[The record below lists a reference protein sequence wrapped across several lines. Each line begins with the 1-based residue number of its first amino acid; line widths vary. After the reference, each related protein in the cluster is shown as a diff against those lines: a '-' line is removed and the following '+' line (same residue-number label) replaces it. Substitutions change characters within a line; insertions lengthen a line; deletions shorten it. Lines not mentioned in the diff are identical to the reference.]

1 MGGDKDRGEVDQ
13 RLVRALA
20 HPLRVEIFRILECG
34 PKSPKQISDQID
46 ELLGNVSYHMKVLLD
61 YDFVELVDNI
71 PRRGA
76 VEHVYALKRGGVG
89 SRNWQEVPPSV
100 RTSAVGSAL
109 AGFVNRAIEALDAG
123 TVESREG
130 SGVNWFPL
138 IVDETGWEELREML
152 DEVEG
157 RFRAVGAKSAKRLDK
172 LADGIPLVVVLGAF
186 ESARGDTDVD
196 SKR

>member
-1 MGGDKDRGEVDQ
+1 MGGKKDEGDVDQ

-20 HPLRVEIFRILECG
+20 HPIRVEIFRILERG

-89 SRNWQEVPPSV
+89 SRDWQEVPPSV
-100 RTSAVGSAL
+100 RTSAVGNAL
-109 AGFVNRAIEALDAG
+109 AGFMDRAIAALDAG

-138 IVDETGWEELREML
+138 IVDETGWEELRKML
-152 DEVEG
+152 GEVEG
-157 RFRAVGAKSAKRLDK
+157 CFRVVGAKSAKRLDK
-172 LADGIPLVVVLGAF
+172 LTDGIPLIVALGAF
-186 ESARGDTDVD
+186 EMARGDTDAD
-196 SKR
+196 SK

>member
-1 MGGDKDRGEVDQ
+1 MGGSKDGGDVDQ

-20 HPLRVEIFRILECG
+20 HPLRVQILRILERG

-89 SRNWQEVPPSV
+89 SREWQEVPASV
-100 RTSAVGSAL
+100 RTSAIGSAF

-123 TVESREG
+123 TVEAREG
-130 SGVNWFPL
+130 SGINWFSL
-138 IVDETGWEELREML
+138 IVDEPGWKETREILTG
-152 DEVEG
+152 VEG
-157 RFRAVGAKSAKRLDK
+157 RLRAVGEKSAKRLDK
-172 LADGIPLVVVLGAF
+172 LADGIPLIVALGAF
-186 ESARGDTDVD
+186 ESAHGDAETGPE
-196 SKR
+196 

>member
-1 MGGDKDRGEVDQ
+1 MGGNKDGGEVDQ

-20 HPLRVEIFRILECG
+20 HPLRVEIFRILERG

-46 ELLGNVSYHMKVLLD
+46 ERLGNVSYHMKVLLD
-61 YDFVELVDNI
+61 YDFVELVDNF

-109 AGFVNRAIEALDAG
+109 AGFVDRAIEALDAG

-130 SGVNWFPL
+130 SGINWFPL

-152 DEVEG
+152 GEVEG

-172 LADGIPLVVVLGAF
+172 LADGIPLIVALGAF

-196 SKR
+196 SK